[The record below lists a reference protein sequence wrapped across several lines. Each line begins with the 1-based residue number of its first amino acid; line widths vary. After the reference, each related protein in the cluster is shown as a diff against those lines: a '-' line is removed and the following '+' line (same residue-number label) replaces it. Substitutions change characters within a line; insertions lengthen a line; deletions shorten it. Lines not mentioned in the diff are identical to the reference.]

1 VKTEEEESESQER
14 SSDSRPKKKGPKKKR
29 HNHIG
34 PNVRAYRV
42 GRAFCPMCDAEKIL
56 RLTPEEREAEK
67 VAKEAVKAGRK

>member
-1 VKTEEEESESQER
+1 MKTEEEESELQER
-14 SSDSRPKKKGPKKKR
+14 SSDRPKKKGPKKKR

-42 GRAFCPMCDAEKIL
+42 GRAFCPMCDADKIL

-67 VAKEAVKAGRK
+67 VAKETQRAGKK